1 MAILTLQVGRK
12 SFSPDYRIFR
22 LPGWILFAS
31 MKTHT
36 NSRNSSGSSIILYV
50 LNSLSVIGQFS
61 PVSTP
66 HWMHFHD
73 QNRRFSSSEEGLYG
87 FLELV
92 SNFIEARTTFST
104 KYYNSKQFKNLK
116 IISAH
121 TKNTGLIWFYS
132 HKNISNSW
140 HNPFKTVL

>member
-12 SFSPDYRIFR
+12 SFYPDYQIFR
-22 LPGWILFAS
+22 LPGWIFLFAS

-36 NSRNSSGSSIILYV
+36 NSRNSSGSSIIIYV

-66 HWMHFHD
+66 HWMHVHG

-87 FLELV
+87 FLESV
-92 SNFIEARTTFST
+92 SNFVEASSKFSINNS
-104 KYYNSKQFKNLK
+104 YYSKIFET
-116 IISAH
+116 ISARA
-121 TKNTGLIWFYS
+121 KNTVHI
-132 HKNISNSW
+132 
-140 HNPFKTVL
+140 